1 MSKTVIRKGTF
12 ETNSSSVHSICISKK
27 PVGDVKGKKISF
39 YLGEY
44 GWEYESVDV
53 ADYLYTAIMSKSNP
67 DSDELLNKL
76 KSILDK
82 YEIDYTFQPEEKA
95 SRWWGIDHSE
105 ETIDFVNAVL
115 DNEDLLLRCLFN
127 DDSVVYTG
135 NDNHDARYDTCHQ
148 ANKDISH
155 FNPEKNKWESKPN
168 PYHDE
173 NNFDYFIK
181 GN

>member
-1 MSKTVIRKGTF
+1 MSKTAIRKGTF

-27 PVGDVKGKKISF
+27 PVGAVKGKKISF
-39 YLGEY
+39 YLGDY
-44 GWEYESVDV
+44 GWENESVDV
-53 ADYLYTAIMSKSNP
+53 ADYLYTAIMCQSN
-67 DSDELLNKL
+67 SEELLDKL

-82 YEIDYTFQPEEKA
+82 YEINYTFQPIERA
-95 SRWWGIDHSE
+95 FRWWGIDHSG

-115 DNEDLLLRCLFN
+115 EDEDLLLRCLFN

-135 NDNHDARYDTCHQ
+135 NDNDDARYDTCYQ
-148 ANKDISH
+148 AIENKSC
-155 FNPEKNKWESKPN
+155 FNHEKNEWESKSN